1 MKKIGFVKENKLFIV
16 LLIIFI
22 IIKVLALLDL
32 GYDYSIN
39 SDDLSYINSGITFYE
54 SGKITMHGVTSA
66 QIMPG
71 LTYLIAFLC
80 LFFGTGSGLLI
91 ALKILYLIFS
101 VISIIVLYKI
111 SLLFA
116 NKYISALIC
125 LLLMAPDYIW
135 LNNLILTETPFILI
149 LLLLIY
155 YSLLFL
161 RNHRNKDFYLIL
173 LFYIL
178 GIFIRPNIIIF
189 PIALIICLIIQK
201 YNKKELLKK
210 CLIGLAVVVLS
221 LLPWIIR
228 NYQVFDKFIP
238 LTYGSG
244 NPLLLGTYQGVGYP
258 EDEELDY
265 KTNVAAKMPKEMQKY
280 LNEDYPRDKYKV
292 YYSLE
297 YDKMKALYRISYWWE
312 HDKISLLKSY
322 LIYKPKIM
330 LYSTFY
336 WDEVFNI
343 DIKVNLVFRI
353 IDLIMFIISSILIIL
368 KRKHI
373 PEFLF
378 LIILYGMQII
388 LYCCAF
394 AYERYAITFFP
405 IRFIIIAMGSQ
416 LIYDFIIKKQHLQ

>member
-189 PIALIICLIIQK
+189 PIALII
-201 YNKKELLKK
+201 
-210 CLIGLAVVVLS
+210 
-221 LLPWIIR
+221 
-228 NYQVFDKFIP
+228 
-238 LTYGSG
+238 
-244 NPLLLGTYQGVGYP
+244 
-258 EDEELDY
+258 
-265 KTNVAAKMPKEMQKY
+265 
-280 LNEDYPRDKYKV
+280 
-292 YYSLE
+292 
-297 YDKMKALYRISYWWE
+297 
-312 HDKISLLKSY
+312 
-322 LIYKPKIM
+322 
-330 LYSTFY
+330 
-336 WDEVFNI
+336 
-343 DIKVNLVFRI
+343 
-353 IDLIMFIISSILIIL
+353 
-368 KRKHI
+368 
-373 PEFLF
+373 
-378 LIILYGMQII
+378 
-388 LYCCAF
+388 
-394 AYERYAITFFP
+394 
-405 IRFIIIAMGSQ
+405 
-416 LIYDFIIKKQHLQ
+416 